1 MNDELRIT
9 NERQAEAITNDELR
23 ITNER
28 QAEWEK
34 WSEKFDRFD
43 PEKPGI
49 AYKEGYK
56 YQLDRDYLIFVPIWP
71 DRDIYSDF
79 IGLRADGLLRIKKGY
94 AWDGPSGPAI
104 DTRNFM
110 RGSLVHDALYQLM
123 REHGLDPKHREVA
136 DLILRAICREDGMTE
151 IRAWWVYTGV
161 RFGGGAA
168 VAHDNPVMYA
178 P

>member
-1 MNDELRIT
+1 MKTTTCTDANDAAWT
-9 NERQAEAITNDELR
+9 
-23 ITNER
+23 
-28 QAEWEK
+28 K
-34 WSEKFDRFD
+34 WSEKFDYFD

-56 YQLDRDYLIFVPIWP
+56 YQLDQDYLVSIPITP
-71 DRDIYSDF
+71 ERDIFSDF
-79 IGLRADGLLRIKKGY
+79 IGLRVDGMLKIKKGY

-110 RGSLVHDALYQLM
+110 RGSLIHDALYQLM
-123 REHGLDPKHREVA
+123 REHGLDLKHREDA
-136 DLILRAICREDGMTE
+136 DHILRMICQEDGMTL
-151 IRAWWVYTGV
+151 IRSWWVYAGV

-168 VAHDNPVMYA
+168 VAYENPVLHA